1 MPPSPET
8 RTAMKLKSL
17 VTFCTS
23 AVLAAAAVSSYA
35 QNIEVPAGVE
45 TTSGVPSVSIS
56 GQTYQVY
63 IDPTQLA
70 AFTAPQTI
78 YGLRLRASIDPRNDG
93 YAPAWPP
100 SDITLAQYDIELS
113 RASAAI
119 RTGAEIASTATSFA
133 QNQAFPITLVRSG
146 PLTIPARSYP
156 IDANATPASPNPFG
170 AYVGFDTPYVYTP
183 GEEILVTIRAT
194 GADNNAR
201 PFYVATRPN
210 EKELADAVFA
220 SSAYAKRPAQKTGVV
235 VMELVTT
242 PVKRIEVEDPMP
254 MVIDLK

>member
-1 MPPSPET
+1 
-8 RTAMKLKSL
+8 MKRKSL
-17 VTFCTS
+17 ITICAS
-23 AVLAAAAVSSYA
+23 ALLATAAVSSYA
-35 QNIEVPAGVE
+35 QNIEVPTGVE
-45 TTSGVPSVSIS
+45 TASGVQGVWIP

-70 AFTAPQTI
+70 AFTVPQTI

-100 SDITLAQYDIELS
+100 GDVTLAQYDIELS

-119 RTGAEIASTATSFA
+119 RTGAGIASTATSFA
-133 QNQAFPITLVRSG
+133 QNQAFPIALVRSG

-170 AYVGFDTPYVYTP
+170 AHIGFSTPYVYNP
-183 GEEILVTIRAT
+183 GEEMLVTIRVA
-194 GADNNAR
+194 GADDSSR

-220 SSAYAKRPAQKTGVV
+220 DSPFAKRPAQKSGVV

-242 PVKRIEVEDPMP
+242 PTQRIEADAPALRLP
-254 MVIDLK
+254 QAK